1 MVSRARTRRVAS
13 PAENAVS
20 PVKAGSSPAKVNSR
34 EKRVPAAQANPGSRA
49 KGRLRV
55 RGRVDRAS
63 RGVRPI
69 DSPVVVAMAA
79 TNRALVASV
88 AGWM

>member
-1 MVSRARTRRVAS
+1 VAS
-13 PAENAVS
+13 PAGNAAS
-20 PVKAGSSPAKVNSR
+20 PVKVNSR

-55 RGRVDRAS
+55 RVRVDRAS

-69 DSPVVVAMAA
+69 DSPVVFAMAA
-79 TNRALVASV
+79 THRALVASV